1 MGARWTC
8 ERERNSCIYSFFLLL
23 CAVQPSAEQSKA
35 KQHSRYQAKLKM
47 SDTSLRFVLTRCLE
61 LLSVLQ
67 LWCVWLNNQI
77 VQRIDLHSLSQHHF
91 ASVCTI
97 AWNELNRRTKKTDN
111 ENETKKNKKLDKLR
125 VKVTNVPIDTEHTT
139 HTHKHYIAVS
149 GAILLLR
156 RKTKKKTK
164 NRIVFPFQSVCSR
177 LVTNCVEGTRFNLM
191 RTNTNVHWP
200 EHLQSTEFIHYYYHH
215 LIYICFVRY
224 LAGERARADSSCS
237 CIRHT
242 RHIHNK

>member
-156 RKTKKKTK
+156 RKTKKKNK
-164 NRIVFPFQSVCSR
+164 KS
-177 LVTNCVEGTRFNLM
+177 NCVSIPVGVFASRYKLRRRNEIQFDEDKYKCALTGTSPIDWIHSLLLSSFDIHMFCSLFGWRTGARGQLM
-191 RTNTNVHWP
+191 
-200 EHLQSTEFIHYYYHH
+200 LM
-215 LIYICFVRY
+215 
-224 LAGERARADSSCS
+224 
-237 CIRHT
+237 HT
-242 RHIHNK
+242 AHTAYTQ